1 MLPEWFE
8 ALNRDFRYQLTSI
21 GGFAPIYVAE
31 EISNNRFKIAGGKPA
46 MKASWQVTGIRND
59 AYANA
64 HRSPVEEMK
73 PEEERG
79 YYQEPEAYGQ
89 PREKGLFSRPPG
101 LTQK

>member
-1 MLPEWFE
+1 
-8 ALNRDFRYQLTSI
+8 
-21 GGFAPIYVAE
+21 
-31 EISNNRFKIAGGKPA
+31 
-46 MKASWQVTGIRND
+46 
-59 AYANA
+59 
-64 HRSPVEEMK
+64 MK